1 VIELSIPFLLD
12 EKAYKL
18 GFLRWLG
25 IDYKSSSHILWSGRT
40 GSGKTVAAKLL
51 LARTVLLAPPEL
63 QPVQVTIIDPKSD
76 TDFDFLD
83 GLQNFYRGEQA
94 PQGLKN
100 FYEMF
105 RKRQNKDDTTR
116 NLKIAFV
123 DEFASLVNLISDK
136 KDNDTAHKNLAL
148 LLMLSRSFRFSI
160 QLATQQA
167 SAKTMG
173 DSGNREQ
180 FGAVCLLGD
189 SGSETL

>member
-1 VIELSIPFLLD
+1 MIELSIPFLLD